1 MRKQAKKF
9 LTLLTLF
16 FIVLFSISCNNDD
29 TENKGIE
36 QYAGEWFA
44 SEIVRGEEITDKYT
58 IDENTKPSL
67 IINLDG
73 SITINSNGEVIDD
86 IARYDNTTYSYIDN
100 ELIFRKLEFES
111 DVRCLQIT
119 SDYKGDLLYTTTNV
133 LIKMTRNK

>member
-1 MRKQAKKF
+1 MRKQKKF

-16 FIVLFSISCNNDD
+16 LIVLSAISCNKDN

-44 SEIVRGEEITDKYT
+44 NEIIMDGDVVDKYT
-58 IDENTKPSL
+58 IDENTKAYL

-73 SITINSNGEVIDD
+73 SITINSNGEVIED
-86 IARYDNTTYSYIDN
+86 IARYDNATYSYIDN
-100 ELIFRKLEFES
+100 ELVFRKLEFES

-119 SDYKGDLLYTTTNV
+119 SDYKGDLLYKTTNV
-133 LIKMTRNK
+133 LIKK